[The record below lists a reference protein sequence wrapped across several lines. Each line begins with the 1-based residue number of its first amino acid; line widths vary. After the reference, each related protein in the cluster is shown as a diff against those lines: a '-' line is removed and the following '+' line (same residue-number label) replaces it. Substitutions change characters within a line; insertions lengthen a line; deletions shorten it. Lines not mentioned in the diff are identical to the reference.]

1 MLYYKHANALIA
13 LMPQGGQRF
22 ELLVAAVKLGDSVL
36 ADPSEYDA
44 ALLPITAAMHTVI
57 GRCCCH
63 PVVGG
68 SLAHQRPA
76 TGPPAMSIPLKRPR
90 DDDADAHTTA
100 APPTVV
106 PTTVVP
112 TTAGSTTAGPTTAG
126 STTAGTPTEAPPTA
140 GSTTEAPLT
149 KHAPSE
155 AEVQAARREALDAR
169 ILELQKERFSIS
181 SKTF

>member
-106 PTTVVP
+106 PTT
-112 TTAGSTTAGPTTAG
+112 AGSTTAT
-126 STTAGTPTEAPPTA
+126 
-140 GSTTEAPLT
+140 
-149 KHAPSE
+149 
-155 AEVQAARREALDAR
+155 
-169 ILELQKERFSIS
+169 

>member
-63 PVVGG
+63 PVAGG
-68 SLAHQRPA
+68 SPAHQRPA
-76 TGPPAMSIPLKRPR
+76 TGPPAMSILLKRPR
-90 DDDADAHTTA
+90 EDEADAITTA
-100 APPTVV
+100 SPTKAATKKKKKGGPPVRSPIMLMTGSQTRGPQVV
-106 PTTVVP
+106 
-112 TTAGSTTAGPTTAG
+112 
-126 STTAGTPTEAPPTA
+126 
-140 GSTTEAPLT
+140 
-149 KHAPSE
+149 
-155 AEVQAARREALDAR
+155 R
-169 ILELQKERFSIS
+169 QKSLPHHI
-181 SKTF
+181 

>member
-1 MLYYKHANALIA
+1 MLYYKHAIA

-90 DDDADAHTTA
+90 DDDADALTTAALPKAAPTTEEPPTA
-100 APPTVV
+100 APPTAG
-106 PTTVVP
+106 PTRE
-112 TTAGSTTAGPTTAG
+112 GPTTAG
-126 STTAGTPTEAPPTA
+126 RTT
-140 GSTTEAPLT
+140 T
-149 KHAPSE
+149 KHDPSE